1 MQNIELLQHE
11 NQIQWV
17 WFLYR
22 SDYRQVEDD
31 LETMWQTV
39 TADNRRMRETMR
51 KSVAKLKEHASLNAI
66 IGDDDDNKEF
76 LT

>member
-1 MQNIELLQHE
+1 M
-11 NQIQWV
+11 
-17 WFLYR
+17 
-22 SDYRQVEDD
+22 EDD

-66 IGDDDDNKEF
+66 IGDDNDDDNKEF
-76 LT
+76 LQ